1 MLPICFNICIF
12 VKFQKSEIHPPIA
25 CCTGVTM
32 TCIQKMILGLIQGR
46 TQNFLFGGGWGADT
60 EDVYNLCS
68 ILKKYVKK
76 SCHKYNV
83 TTL

>member
-46 TQNFLFGGGWGADT
+46 TQNFLFGGVGELT
-60 EDVYNLCS
+60 LRMYT
-68 ILKKYVKK
+68 IYVPF
-76 SCHKYNV
+76 
-83 TTL
+83 